1 MLRKIQK
8 EKQKW
13 QESQKERKK
22 ISKPKKRMEALTIE
36 QVLKKAEEPISPK
49 ELWETS
55 KHKHDIEEF
64 YLELKKLGDKV
75 VEIKS
80 ETESLLRLEDAN

>member
-1 MLRKIQK
+1 
-8 EKQKW
+8 
-13 QESQKERKK
+13 
-22 ISKPKKRMEALTIE
+22 MEALTIE
-36 QVLKKAEEPISPK
+36 QVLKKAKEPISPK